1 MRVPKSLA
9 DAFGADFQ
17 SRIGQFLVQEGL
29 VSQPGDLE
37 SPRFLSRSVIPHVER
52 LSELFNRKAGERVE
66 QEQGLDPYWASGSNP
81 KNLRLAYFLAFMPP
95 NLFRVASV
103 WAELHRLGY
112 RWPEGKK
119 FSAIEFGAGPA
130 TGACGISAGEHFAS
144 VGLPREG
151 TWALLDQDK
160 PMLQMGERWSR
171 EYFEANG
178 QAWATR
184 LFHRRLDLGA
194 PLLPPTA
201 PKFNLWLMSYFF
213 NEASP
218 EQMAGAAERALREWE
233 RHVEDEGLIILVEPA
248 LKAQS
253 RRLLEL
259 RRDLLELK
267 KAGKGKDFQILL
279 PCLGDQACGAL
290 AAPDDWC
297 HEEVFWMRPSYLKRV
312 DQLAGLDRRS
322 LAFSYLV
329 IARSRKPRAEIL
341 PALRGLSRTDRLVSP
356 THWEGKEQEFYFCGP
371 DGKKRGRYKY
381 HPEREEL
388 GRGDILG
395 DAEIRGDRLHSRI
408 DEYKELPER

>member
-9 DAFGADFQ
+9 DAFGPDFQ
-17 SRIGQFLVQEGL
+17 NKMGDFLVREGL
-29 VSQPGDLE
+29 VPGANDLE

-52 LSELFNRKAGERVE
+52 LSELFNRKTEGRTE
-66 QEQGLDPYWASGSNP
+66 QEQGLDPYWTSGSNP

-103 WAELHRLGY
+103 WAELHRLGF
-112 RWPEGKK
+112 RWPEGKR
-119 FSAIEFGAGPA
+119 FSGIEFGAGPA
-130 TGACGISAGEHFAS
+130 TGACGISAGEHFAP
-144 VGLPREG
+144 VGLPKEG

-171 EYFEANG
+171 EFFEG
-178 QAWATR
+178 HDQHWATR
-184 LFHRRLDLGA
+184 LFHRRLDLSH

-213 NEASP
+213 NEATP
-218 EQMAGAAERALREWE
+218 EQMAGAAERSLKEWE
-233 RHVEDEGLIILVEPA
+233 RHVDDEGLIILVEPA
-248 LKAQS
+248 LKQQS
-253 RRLLEL
+253 RRLLEF
-259 RRDLLELK
+259 RRELLALQSQ
-267 KAGKGKDFQILL
+267 GKGKDFQILL

-290 AAPDDWC
+290 ADPDDWC
-297 HEEVFWMRPSYLKRV
+297 HEEVFWSRPSYLKRV

-329 IARSRKPRAEIL
+329 IVRSRRRRGEIL
-341 PALRGLSRTDRLVSP
+341 TALKDVKRTDRLVSP

-381 HPEREEL
+381 QPEREEL

-395 DAEIRGDRLHSRI
+395 DAEIRGDRLHSRV
-408 DEYKELPER
+408 DEYKEIK